1 MINILNK
8 HKYRYD
14 YYEAYAKDPIKFINN
29 FIIQQNELI
38 KIVDENSL
46 VESRNDYFSSQ
57 YCKDYEE
64 VIREYVDKYLN
75 NLNLLQQQSQNPN
88 QNQ

>member
-1 MINILNK
+1 MNTVINILNK

-14 YYEAYAKDPIKFINN
+14 FYEAYSKDPIRFINN

-46 VESRNDYFSSQ
+46 IENRNDYTSSQ
-57 YCKDYEE
+57 YCKEYEE
-64 VIREYVDKYLN
+64 VIREYVDKFINQYKN
-75 NLNLLQQQSQNPN
+75 IPNN
-88 QNQ
+88 QN